1 MLSYEVLM
9 YVIIERNNVDIFF
22 VSPIFYYVLGEKFI
36 FWSQEEW
43 MEKISDQLVDD
54 MAAEQG
60 KT

>member
-1 MLSYEVLM
+1 MLSNEVLM